1 MKRMSKPEL
10 VRRDLTRDIWQ
21 ETLDAVRDI
30 KAGRLG
36 EVYSV
41 PVPPVAQARLKSG
54 LSQSKFAD
62 LLGVSVRT
70 LPDWEQGRRQPS
82 KAAASLVQIANLRP
96 DVLSEI
102 FG

>member
-36 EVYSV
+36 EVYLV
-41 PVPPVAQARLKSG
+41 PVLAHQPTSNSSNFAKVIAKPFA
-54 LSQSKFAD
+54 KF
-62 LLGVSVRT
+62 
-70 LPDWEQGRRQPS
+70 
-82 KAAASLVQIANLRP
+82 
-96 DVLSEI
+96 
-102 FG
+102 